1 SGVLTPYH
9 GDYQYYLDKSATI
22 VPVVPVATPAPVAK
36 PTIREQKRRSSEDR
50 QATSRERHEAQQL
63 VTKLEAEIA
72 KLEKSQL
79 ELTAEL
85 ELPAT
90 YEKPGHAV
98 EVNRKLTGIA
108 EALAR
113 ITPEWEAAAARLS
126 ATPAKSE

>member
-1 SGVLTPYH
+1 VPPTPI
-9 GDYQYYLDKSATI
+9 QPP
-22 VPVVPVATPAPVAK
+22 PVK

-50 QATSRERHEAQQL
+50 QALGRERREAQQL

-98 EVNRKLTGIA
+98 EVNRQLTGIA

-113 ITPEWEAAAARLS
+113 ITPEWEAAAAKLS
-126 ATPAKSE
+126 SLPAS